1 MFHVLAR
8 PKTLAFTLL
17 FLSSIPVIS
26 AAVLLYQIP
35 AGQLPEDSA
44 KYNAVPWVLFLHVLG
59 GFLFGVLGP
68 FQFAGVLKRRFG
80 RLHRLT
86 GRVFVTTGLLL
97 ALSALRLV
105 WQFPDSGTWILIS
118 ARLVTGAALGTALV
132 IAMVAI
138 RRRDI
143 ARHKAWM
150 IRAYAIGMGA
160 ATVSFLLFP
169 IFLITGEAPKGYV
182 ADLVFVGSW
191 VINIAI
197 AEAVIRRPM
206 ARSGG
211 TARA

>member
-8 PKTLAFTLL
+8 PKTLVFTLL

-59 GFLFGVLGP
+59 GLLFGVLGP

-86 GRVFVTTGLLL
+86 GRVFVATGLLL
-97 ALSALRLV
+97 ALSALRLL

-118 ARLVTGAALGTALV
+118 ARLVSGAALGTALV
-132 IAMVAI
+132 IAMLAI

-211 TARA
+211 TALA